1 MLASSDYCNNIIAIA
16 TASIPNNAHYLWH
29 CWRPEPI
36 CIGSGKMEDHGTGEY
51 EKARALLTGYLN
63 ERMRVT
69 ISDGR
74 VIDGRLI
81 CTDRDCNLVLSNCEE
96 FLSKEEISK
105 WLRVRITFWLRDIST
120 EIHLVCIYSLVPR
133 SPPRFQRSCEHSLK
147 SWEWFWR
154 RG

>member
-1 MLASSDYCNNIIAIA
+1 MLAIAQDYSSITIA
-16 TASIPNNAHYLWH
+16 TASIPNDAHYTLPH
-29 CWRPEPI
+29 CDDRNLFLLAQ
-36 CIGSGKMEDHGTGEY
+36 CTCVKMEDQGTSEY

-96 FLSKEEISK
+96 FLSKEEIGK
-105 WLRVRITFWLRDIST
+105 CLLVRITF
-120 EIHLVCIYSLVPR
+120 
-133 SPPRFQRSCEHSLK
+133 
-147 SWEWFWR
+147 
-154 RG
+154 

>member
-1 MLASSDYCNNIIAIA
+1 M
-16 TASIPNNAHYLWH
+16 
-29 CWRPEPI
+29 EE
-36 CIGSGKMEDHGTGEY
+36 SGELEKREC

-96 FLSKEEISK
+96 FLSQEEMSKDIYKEQS
-105 WLRVRITFWLRDIST
+105 WLRVCVW
-120 EIHLVCIYSLVPR
+120 
-133 SPPRFQRSCEHSLK
+133 
-147 SWEWFWR
+147 
-154 RG
+154 

>member
-1 MLASSDYCNNIIAIA
+1 M
-16 TASIPNNAHYLWH
+16 
-29 CWRPEPI
+29 EE
-36 CIGSGKMEDHGTGEY
+36 SGELEKREC

-96 FLSKEEISK
+96 FLSQEEMSK
-105 WLRVRITFWLRDIST
+105 AINFIKNSHDFVY
-120 EIHLVCIYSLVPR
+120 VCDSNSSGYSSNGVFCVL
-133 SPPRFQRSCEHSLK
+133 
-147 SWEWFWR
+147 SWNF
-154 RG
+154 GVYTGTVCG